1 MKNNSSIAL
10 FSLSSV
16 SPVDFVWKTK
26 DGRIIPLSKM
36 SNEHLV
42 KSMEF
47 LKTRSIDRDEPLSWR
62 YTHLENELKRRLNNT
77 EQVAKVVDDIGV
89 RLIELD

>member
-1 MKNNSSIAL
+1 MKYST
-10 FSLSSV
+10 
-16 SPVDFVWKTK
+16 VDFVWKTK
-26 DGRIIPLSKM
+26 NGRRIPLYKM

-47 LKTRSIDRDEPLSWR
+47 LTTRSTERGEPLSWR
-62 YTHLENELKRRLNNT
+62 YAHLENELKRRLNNT
-77 EQVAKVVDDIGV
+77 EQKVKVVDDTGV